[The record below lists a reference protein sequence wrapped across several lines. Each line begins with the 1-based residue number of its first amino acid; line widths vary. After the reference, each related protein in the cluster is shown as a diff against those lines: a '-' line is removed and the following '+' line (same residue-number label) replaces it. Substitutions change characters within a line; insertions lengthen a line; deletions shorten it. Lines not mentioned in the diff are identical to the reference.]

1 MGSNTKPK
9 SIFQTDCKEYNFVSK
24 VKILYVKALDQIHI
38 TSTLELCNASKHDFV
53 QVSAFVKLLI
63 SRKSWNFS
71 WKRQPGLML
80 HIFLGNGPQVY
91 QRILAQSGRWY
102 ATCQVL
108 PDVQQ
113 IFHRELL
120 PSVLALEY
128 SIGGEPP
135 VSCCHWWSP
144 QTPSLPNSCQMVLF
158 STSLQI
164 GIPLCLITIQ
174 TLQNL
179 WHHLPHSTP
188 VLQRWPIHS
197 VAPALCNPVCQWR
210 RSWFVEVLAWICQHN
225 PHALLF
231 HMLQDHGCRYGWR
244 TMHIHQ
250 QCIVGDIILL
260 PSQEVLTFWWCGRGV
275 SSFLLD
281 SWR

>member
-1 MGSNTKPK
+1 MQHARFYLMSNRSITGS
-9 SIFQTDCKEYNFVSK
+9 FCLQ
-24 VKILYVKALDQIHI
+24 
-38 TSTLELCNASKHDFV
+38 
-53 QVSAFVKLLI
+53 
-63 SRKSWNFS
+63 
-71 WKRQPGLML
+71 
-80 HIFLGNGPQVY
+80 
-91 QRILAQSGRWY
+91 
-102 ATCQVL
+102 
-108 PDVQQ
+108 
-113 IFHRELL
+113 
-120 PSVLALEY
+120 VLALEC

-135 VSCCHWWSP
+135 VSCCRWWSP

-158 STSLQI
+158 SSSLQI

-179 WHHLPHSTP
+179 WHHLPHSMP
-188 VLQRWPIHS
+188 VLQKWPIHS

-250 QCIVGDIILL
+250 QCIMGDIILT
-260 PSQEVLTFWWCGRGV
+260 PSQEVLTFWWCWTGV
-275 SSFLLD
+275 KFIFIGFLKVDVDFLTPWSCSSSESRSSRVHIPEFKH
-281 SWR
+281 SHE